1 MNQATE
7 WLGEIIG
14 EKGCIESHG
23 FAMGIDE
30 NKLLRTWRER
40 GCNNTWGVHIL
51 AGHGSLLA
59 A

>member
-1 MNQATE
+1 VK
-7 WLGEIIG
+7 LLR

-23 FAMGIDE
+23 FAIAIDE

-40 GCNNTWGVHIL
+40 GCNNTAGVHML